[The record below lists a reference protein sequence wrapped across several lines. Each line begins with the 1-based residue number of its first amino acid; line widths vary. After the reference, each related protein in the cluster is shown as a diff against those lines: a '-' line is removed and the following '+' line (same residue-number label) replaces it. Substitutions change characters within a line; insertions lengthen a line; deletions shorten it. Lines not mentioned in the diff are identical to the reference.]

1 MWEDSVQTALLVTG
15 FGEHWGLTQRWSLLL
30 LPLAVLPWLLR
41 GQKNFPHPALQGLP
55 QDPLSIWLDRWWKMS
70 LSLLMLGLS
79 IALTGP
85 YLQSQY
91 IEKIGRGA
99 HVMIV
104 LDRSASMNEPFVNKR
119 DAQTQVP
126 KIAISK
132 MEAARNVLKTLVA
145 QGHDDLIGIVTF
157 STSPILA
164 APLGNDRAYV
174 QAALDATEA
183 GGMGFTAV
191 ARGLG
196 MALDYFA
203 DQPVTG
209 ARAMVLVSDGG
220 AHLDGKT
227 QDMLRAMFMRQK
239 ASLYWIYLRS
249 QSGVSLKQRLE
260 EGENIDA
267 YPEYALH
274 EYFQTLN
281 VPYRVYEAENPEA
294 VMAAVRDIATL
305 KNKPTRYLEPVSRQ
319 DLSQYAF
326 GLSWLAAVCLMV
338 LYALELKR
346 WRG

>member
-1 MWEDSVQTALLVTG
+1 MWLESVYEAWLASG
-15 FGEHWGLTQRWSLLL
+15 YGEYWGMTHVWPLSL
-30 LPLAVLPWLLR
+30 LPLAILPWVLH
-41 GQKNFPHPALQGLP
+41 GQMSFPHPALQGLP
-55 QDPLSIWLDRWWKMS
+55 EDPLSVWLERVWKIALS
-70 LSLLMLGLS
+70 VLILSLAL
-79 IALTGP
+79 ALTAP
-85 YLQSQY
+85 YLKSQY
-91 IEKIGRGA
+91 VEKVGRGA

-104 LDRSASMNEPFVNKR
+104 LDRSASMNEPFVRKGDVQAR
-119 DAQTQVP
+119 VP
-126 KIAISK
+126 K
-132 MEAARNVLKTLVA
+132 MEVARNVLKMLVA
-145 QGHDDLIGIVTF
+145 QGHDDLMGMVTF

-227 QDMLRAMFMRQK
+227 QDMLRAMFMRQQ

-249 QSGVSLKQRLE
+249 VSGVSLKQSLA

-267 YPEYALH
+267 YPEYALQ

-294 VMAAVRDIATL
+294 VRAAVRDIAKL

-319 DLSQYAF
+319 DLSQFAY
-326 GLSWLAAVCLMV
+326 GLAWLASMV
-338 LYALELKR
+338 LMALYGLELKR
-346 WRG
+346 WQS

>member
-1 MWEDSVQTALLVTG
+1 MWEADAQTVLLASG
-15 FGEHWGLTQRWSLLL
+15 FNEHWGLTEMWPLVL
-30 LPLAVLPWLLR
+30 LPLAVLPWVLR
-41 GQKNFPHPALQGLP
+41 GQMNFPHPALQGLP
-55 QDPLSIWLDRWWKMS
+55 QDPLSAWLDRLWKAA
-70 LSLLMLGLS
+70 LSLLILVLAM
-79 IALTGP
+79 ALTGP
-85 YLQSQY
+85 YLKSQY
-91 IEKIGRGA
+91 VEKVGRGA

-104 LDRSASMNEPFVNKR
+104 LDRSASMNEPFVKKG
-119 DAQTQVP
+119 DAQARVP
-126 KIAISK
+126 KMK
-132 MEAARNVLKTLVA
+132 VARQVLKTLVA
-145 QGHDDLIGIVTF
+145 QGHDDLMGMVTF

-164 APLGNDRAYV
+164 APLGNDRAFV

-249 QSGVSLKQRLE
+249 ESGVSLKQSLA

-294 VMAAVRDIATL
+294 MRAAVNDIARL

-319 DLSQYAF
+319 DLSQYAY
-326 GLSWLAAVCLMV
+326 GLAWLASLCLMAM
-338 LYALELKR
+338 YALELKR
-346 WRG
+346 WQA

>member
-1 MWEDSVQTALLVTG
+1 MWHEGAQAVLMAAG
-15 FGEHWGLTQRWSLLL
+15 FGDDWGLANLWPLIL
-30 LPLAVLPWLLR
+30 LPLAVLPWILH
-41 GQKNFPHPALQGLP
+41 GQMNFAHPALQGLP
-55 QDPLSIWLDRWWKMS
+55 ADPLSVWLDRTWKIAIS
-70 LSLLMLGLS
+70 TLIVALSV
-79 IALTGP
+79 ALAGP
-85 YLQSQY
+85 YLKSQY
-91 IEKIGRGA
+91 VEKVGRGA

-104 LDRSASMNEPFVNKR
+104 LDRSASMNEPFVKKG
-119 DAQTQVP
+119 DAADRVQ
-126 KIAISK
+126 K
-132 MEAARNVLKTLVA
+132 MEVARQVLKTLVA
-145 QGHDDLIGIVTF
+145 QGHDDLMGMVTF

-164 APLGNDRAYV
+164 APLGNDRGFV

-227 QDMLRAMFMRQK
+227 QDMLRAMFMRQQ

-249 QSGVSLKQRLE
+249 ESGVSLKQSLA

-319 DLSQYAF
+319 DLSQYAYW
-326 GLSWLAAVCLMV
+326 LAWLAAVLLMCMFG
-338 LYALELKR
+338 LELKR
-346 WRG
+346 WQA

>member
-1 MWEDSVQTALLVTG
+1 MWRDGAQSLMQVSG
-15 FGEHWGLTQRWSLLL
+15 YGEYWGLSQLWPLLL
-30 LPLAVLPWLLR
+30 LPLAVLPWVLR
-41 GQKNFPHPALQGLP
+41 GQMNFPHPALQGLP
-55 QDPLSIWLDRWWKMS
+55 EDPLSVWLERAWKAA
-70 LSLLMLGLS
+70 LSVLLLALG

-85 YLQSQY
+85 YLKSQFV
-91 IEKIGRGA
+91 EKVGRGA

-104 LDRSASMNEPFVNKR
+104 LDRSASMNEPFVKKG
-119 DAQTQVP
+119 DAQARVP
-126 KIAISK
+126 K
-132 MEAARNVLKTLVA
+132 MEVARQVLKTLVK
-145 QGHDDLIGIVTF
+145 QGHDDLMGMVTF

-164 APLGNDRAYV
+164 APLGNDRVFV

-209 ARAMVLVSDGG
+209 ARAIVLVSDGG

-227 QDMLRAMFMRQK
+227 QDMLRAMMMRQQ

-249 QSGVSLKQRLE
+249 ESGVSLKQRLE

-281 VPYRVYEAENPEA
+281 VPYRVYEAENPQA
-294 VMAAVRDIATL
+294 VMAAVHDISKL

-319 DLSQYAF
+319 DLGQYAYA
-326 GLSWLAAVCLMV
+326 LAWLACLLLIGMTQ
-338 LYALELKR
+338 LELKR
-346 WRG
+346 WQE

>member
-1 MWEDSVQTALLVTG
+1 MWEVAQTVSLASG
-15 FGEHWGLTQRWSLLL
+15 FNEHWGLTDFWPLLL
-30 LPLAVLPWLLR
+30 LPLAVLPWVLR
-41 GQKNFPHPALQGLP
+41 GQFTFPHPALQGLP
-55 QDPLSIWLDRWWKMS
+55 ADPLSVWLDRGWKIALSLLVLS
-70 LSLLMLGLS
+70 LSL
-79 IALTGP
+79 ALTGP
-85 YLQSQY
+85 YLKSQY
-91 IEKIGRGA
+91 VEKTGRGA

-104 LDRSASMNEPFVNKR
+104 LDRSASMNEPFVKKGDVQAR
-119 DAQTQVP
+119 VP
-126 KIAISK
+126 K
-132 MEAARNVLKTLVA
+132 MEVARNVLKTLVA
-145 QGHDDLIGIVTF
+145 QGHDDLMGMVTF
-157 STSPILA
+157 STSPIMA

-249 QSGVSLKQRLE
+249 ESGVSLKQSLA

-274 EYFQTLN
+274 EYFQTLH
-281 VPYRVYEAENPEA
+281 VPYRVYEAENPQA
-294 VMAAVRDIATL
+294 VKAAVRDIARL
-305 KNKPTRYLEPVSRQ
+305 KNKPTRYLEPVPRQ
-319 DLSQYAF
+319 DLSQVAY
-326 GLSWLAAVCLMV
+326 GLAWLAAVV
-338 LYALELKR
+338 LIGLSGLELKR
-346 WRG
+346 WQG

>member
-1 MWEDSVQTALLVTG
+1 MWQEGAQTLLLASG
-15 FGEHWGLTQRWSLLL
+15 FNEHWGLADFWPLLL
-30 LPLAVLPWLLR
+30 LPLAVLPWVLR
-41 GQKNFPHPALQGLP
+41 GQMNFPHPALQGLP
-55 QDPLSIWLDRWWKMS
+55 SDPLSAWLDRVWKIA
-70 LSLLMLGLS
+70 LSLLILALS
-79 IALTGP
+79 LALTGP
-85 YLQSQY
+85 YLKSQY
-91 IEKIGRGA
+91 VEKVGRGA

-104 LDRSASMNEPFVNKR
+104 LDRSASMNEPFAKKGV
-119 DAQTQVP
+119 DAQSRVP
-126 KIAISK
+126 K
-132 MEAARNVLKTLVA
+132 MEVARNVLKTLVA
-145 QGHDDLIGIVTF
+145 QGHDDLMGMVTF

-164 APLGNDRAYV
+164 APLGNDRSFV

-249 QSGVSLKQRLE
+249 ESGVSLKESLA
-260 EGENIDA
+260 EGENIDV

-294 VMAAVRDIATL
+294 VMAAVRDISTL

-319 DLSQYAF
+319 DLSQYAYA
-326 GLSWLAAVCLMV
+326 LAWLAVVCLMC

-346 WRG
+346 WQA

>member
-1 MWEDSVQTALLVTG
+1 MWEQGAQTALQASG
-15 FGEHWGLTQRWSLLL
+15 FGEHWGLTHVWPLLL
-30 LPLAVLPWLLR
+30 LPLAILPWILR
-41 GQKNFPHPALQGLP
+41 GQMNFPHPALQGLP
-55 QDPLSIWLDRWWKMS
+55 EDPLSAWLDRLWKVA
-70 LSLLMLGLS
+70 LSVLVLALAM
-79 IALTGP
+79 ALTGP
-85 YLQSQY
+85 YLKSQY
-91 IEKIGRGA
+91 IEKVGRGA

-104 LDRSASMNEPFVNKR
+104 LDRSASMNEPFAKKGD
-119 DAQTQVP
+119 DAQARVP
-126 KIAISK
+126 K
-132 MEAARNVLKTLVA
+132 MEVARNVLKTLVA
-145 QGHDDLIGIVTF
+145 QGHDDLMGMVTF

-164 APLGNDRAYV
+164 APLGNDRTFV
-174 QAALDATEA
+174 QAALDATET

-249 QSGVSLKQRLE
+249 QSGVSLKQSLA

-294 VMAAVRDIATL
+294 VMAAVSDISKL

-319 DLSQYAF
+319 DLSQYAY
-326 GLSWLAAVCLMV
+326 GLAWLAVVCLMGI
-338 LYALELKR
+338 YALELKR
-346 WRG
+346 WQA

>member
-1 MWEDSVQTALLVTG
+1 MWNEGAQAVLMAAGV
-15 FGEHWGLTQRWSLLL
+15 GEYWGLANLWPLLL
-30 LPLAVLPWLLR
+30 LPLAVLPWVLH
-41 GQKNFPHPALQGLP
+41 GQMNFPHPALQGLP
-55 QDPLSIWLDRWWKMS
+55 ADTLSVWLDRAWKMAIS
-70 LSLLMLGLS
+70 VLIAALS
-79 IALTGP
+79 IALSGP
-85 YLQSQY
+85 YLKSQY
-91 IEKIGRGA
+91 IEKVGRGA

-104 LDRSASMNEPFVNKR
+104 LDRSASMNEPFVKKG
-119 DAQTQVP
+119 DATDRIP
-126 KIAISK
+126 K
-132 MEAARNVLKTLVA
+132 MEVARRVLKTLVA
-145 QGHDDLIGIVTF
+145 QGHDDLMGMVTF

-164 APLGNDRAYV
+164 APLGNDRGFV

-227 QDMLRAMFMRQK
+227 QDMLRAMFMRQQ

-249 QSGVSLKQRLE
+249 ESGVSLKQSLA

-294 VMAAVRDIATL
+294 VMAAVRDISTL

-319 DLSQYAF
+319 DLSQYAY
-326 GLSWLAAVCLMV
+326 WLAWLASLM
-338 LYALELKR
+338 LLGMFGLELKR
-346 WRG
+346 WQA

>member
-1 MWEDSVQTALLVTG
+1 MWQEGAQTLLLASG
-15 FGEHWGLTQRWSLLL
+15 FNEHWGLADFWSLLL
-30 LPLAVLPWLLR
+30 LPLAVLPWVLR
-41 GQKNFPHPALQGLP
+41 GQMNFPHPALRGLP
-55 QDPLSIWLDRWWKMS
+55 SDPLSAWLDRVWRIS
-70 LSLLMLGLS
+70 LSVLILALS
-79 IALTGP
+79 PALTGP
-85 YLQSQY
+85 YLKSQY
-91 IEKIGRGA
+91 VEKVGRGA

-104 LDRSASMNEPFVNKR
+104 LDRSASMNEPFAKKGG
-119 DAQTQVP
+119 DAQARVP
-126 KIAISK
+126 K
-132 MEAARNVLKTLVA
+132 MEVARNVLKTLVA
-145 QGHDDLIGIVTF
+145 QGHDDLMGMVTF

-164 APLGNDRAYV
+164 APLGNDRSFV

-249 QSGVSLKQRLE
+249 ESGVSLKESLA

-281 VPYRVYEAENPEA
+281 VPYRVYEAENPQA
-294 VMAAVRDIATL
+294 VMAAVRDISTL

-319 DLSQYAF
+319 DLSQYAYA
-326 GLSWLAAVCLMV
+326 LAWLAVVCLIC

-346 WRG
+346 WQA

>member
-1 MWEDSVQTALLVTG
+1 MAAG
-15 FGEHWGLTQRWSLLL
+15 FGDDWGLANLWPLIL
-30 LPLAVLPWLLR
+30 LPLAVLPWILH
-41 GQKNFPHPALQGLP
+41 GQMNFAHPALQGLP
-55 QDPLSIWLDRWWKMS
+55 ADPLSVWLDRTWKIAIS
-70 LSLLMLGLS
+70 ALIVALSV
-79 IALTGP
+79 ALAGP
-85 YLQSQY
+85 YLKSQY
-91 IEKIGRGA
+91 VEKVGRGA

-104 LDRSASMNEPFVNKR
+104 LDRSASMNEPFVKKG
-119 DAQTQVP
+119 DAADRVP
-126 KIAISK
+126 K
-132 MEAARNVLKTLVA
+132 MEVARQVLKTLVA
-145 QGHDDLIGIVTF
+145 QGHDDLMGMVTF

-164 APLGNDRAYV
+164 APLGNDRSFV

-227 QDMLRAMFMRQK
+227 QDMLRAMFMRQQ

-249 QSGVSLKQRLE
+249 ESGVSLKQSLA

-319 DLSQYAF
+319 DLSQYAYW
-326 GLSWLAAVCLMV
+326 LAWLAAVLLMCMFG
-338 LYALELKR
+338 LELKR
-346 WRG
+346 WQA

>member
-1 MWEDSVQTALLVTG
+1 MWSERVQTLLLALGL
-15 FGEHWGLTQRWSLLL
+15 GEHWGLAQAWPLML
-30 LPLAVLPWLLR
+30 LPLAVLPWLFT
-41 GQKNFPHPALQGLP
+41 GQLNFPHPALQGLP
-55 QDPLSIWLDRWWKMS
+55 EDPLSTWLDRVWKMALS
-70 LSLLMLGLS
+70 VFILALSLALS
-79 IALTGP
+79 GP
-85 YLQSQY
+85 YLKSQY
-91 IEKIGRGA
+91 VEKIGRGA

-104 LDRSASMNEPFVNKR
+104 LDRSASMNEPFVKKG
-119 DAQTQVP
+119 DALARVP
-126 KIAISK
+126 K
-132 MEAARNVLKTLVA
+132 MEVARNVLKKLVA
-145 QGHDDLIGIVTF
+145 QGHDDLMGMVTF

-164 APLGNDRAYV
+164 APLGNDRAFV

-227 QDMLRAMFMRQK
+227 QDMLRAMFMRQQ

-249 QSGVSLKQRLE
+249 ESGVSLKQSLA

-294 VMAAVRDIATL
+294 VMAAVRDISKL
-305 KNKPTRYLEPVSRQ
+305 KNKPTRYLEPVSRR
-319 DLSQYAF
+319 DLSQYAY
-326 GLSWLAAVCLMV
+326 GLAWLAAAMLM
-338 LYALELKR
+338 AMFGLELKR
-346 WRG
+346 WQS

>member
-1 MWEDSVQTALLVTG
+1 MWEQGAQTVLQVSG
-15 FGEHWGLTQRWSLLL
+15 FGEHWGLTHVWPLLL
-30 LPLAVLPWLLR
+30 LPLAVLPWVLR
-41 GQKNFPHPALQGLP
+41 GQMNFPHPALQGLP
-55 QDPLSIWLDRWWKMS
+55 EDPLSAWLDRLWKVA
-70 LSLLMLGLS
+70 LSVLLLALAM
-79 IALTGP
+79 ALTGP
-85 YLQSQY
+85 YLKSQY
-91 IEKIGRGA
+91 IEKVGRGA

-104 LDRSASMNEPFVNKR
+104 LDRSASMNEPFVTKG
-119 DAQTQVP
+119 DAQARVP
-126 KIAISK
+126 K
-132 MEAARNVLKTLVA
+132 MEVARNVLKKLVA
-145 QGHDDLIGIVTF
+145 QGHDDLMGMVTF

-164 APLGNDRAYV
+164 APLGNDRAFV

-249 QSGVSLKQRLE
+249 QSGVSLKQSLA

-294 VMAAVRDIATL
+294 VMAAVSDISKL

-319 DLSQYAF
+319 DLSQYAY
-326 GLSWLAAVCLMV
+326 GLAWLAVVCLMV
-338 LYALELKR
+338 MYALELKR
-346 WRG
+346 WQA

>member
-1 MWEDSVQTALLVTG
+1 MWSEAAQPWLLASG
-15 FGEHWGLTQRWSLLL
+15 YGEHWGLTQGWPLIL
-30 LPLAVLPWLLR
+30 LPLAILPWVLH
-41 GQKNFPHPALQGLP
+41 GQMNFPHPALQGLP
-55 QDPLSIWLDRWWKMS
+55 EDALSAWLDKLWKIA
-70 LSLLMLGLS
+70 LSLLILS
-79 IALTGP
+79 LALALTGP
-85 YLQSQY
+85 YLKSGY
-91 IEKIGRGA
+91 VEKVGRGA

-104 LDRSASMNEPFVNKR
+104 LDRSASMNEPFVKKG
-119 DAQTQVP
+119 DAQAREP
-126 KIAISK
+126 KMK
-132 MEAARNVLKTLVA
+132 VARNVLKTLVA
-145 QGHDDLIGIVTF
+145 QGHDDLMGMVTF

-227 QDMLRAMFMRQK
+227 QDMLRAMFMRQQ

-249 QSGVSLKQRLE
+249 ESGVSLKQSLA

-294 VMAAVRDIATL
+294 VMAAVRDISKL

-319 DLSQYAF
+319 DLSQYAY
-326 GLSWLAAVCLMV
+326 GLAWLASV
-338 LYALELKR
+338 LLLALYGLELKR
-346 WRG
+346 WQA

>member
-1 MWEDSVQTALLVTG
+1 MWHEGAQAVLMAAS
-15 FGEHWGLTQRWSLLL
+15 FGDDWGLANLWPLIL
-30 LPLAVLPWLLR
+30 LPLAVLPWILH
-41 GQKNFPHPALQGLP
+41 GQMNFAHPALQGLP
-55 QDPLSIWLDRWWKMS
+55 ADPLSVWLDRTWKIAIS
-70 LSLLMLGLS
+70 ALIVALSV
-79 IALTGP
+79 ALAGP
-85 YLQSQY
+85 YLKSQY
-91 IEKIGRGA
+91 VEKVGRGA

-104 LDRSASMNEPFVNKR
+104 LDRSASMNEPFVKKG
-119 DAQTQVP
+119 DAADRVP
-126 KIAISK
+126 K
-132 MEAARNVLKTLVA
+132 MEVARQVLKTLVA
-145 QGHDDLIGIVTF
+145 QGHDDLMGMVTF

-164 APLGNDRAYV
+164 APLGNDRGFV

-227 QDMLRAMFMRQK
+227 QDMLRAMFMRQQ

-249 QSGVSLKQRLE
+249 ESGVSLKQSLA

-319 DLSQYAF
+319 DLSQYAYW
-326 GLSWLAAVCLMV
+326 LAWLAAVLLMCMFG
-338 LYALELKR
+338 LELKR
-346 WRG
+346 WQA

>member
-1 MWEDSVQTALLVTG
+1 MWHEGAQAVLMAAG
-15 FGEHWGLTQRWSLLL
+15 FSDDWGLANLWPLIL
-30 LPLAVLPWLLR
+30 LPLAVLPWILH
-41 GQKNFPHPALQGLP
+41 GQMNFAHPALQGLP
-55 QDPLSIWLDRWWKMS
+55 ADPLSVWLDRTWKIAIS
-70 LSLLMLGLS
+70 TLIVALSV
-79 IALTGP
+79 ALAGP
-85 YLQSQY
+85 YLKSQY
-91 IEKIGRGA
+91 VEKVGRGA

-104 LDRSASMNEPFVNKR
+104 LDRSASMNEPFVKKG
-119 DAQTQVP
+119 DAADRVP
-126 KIAISK
+126 K
-132 MEAARNVLKTLVA
+132 MEVARQVLKTLVA
-145 QGHDDLIGIVTF
+145 QGHDDLMGMVTF

-164 APLGNDRAYV
+164 APLGNDRGFV

-203 DQPVTG
+203 DQPVMG

-227 QDMLRAMFMRQK
+227 QDMLRAMFMRQQ

-249 QSGVSLKQRLE
+249 ESGVSLKQSLA

-319 DLSQYAF
+319 DLSQYAYW
-326 GLSWLAAVCLMV
+326 LAWLAAVLLMCMFG
-338 LYALELKR
+338 LELKR
-346 WRG
+346 WQA

>member
-1 MWEDSVQTALLVTG
+1 MWHDGTQQVLLATG
-15 FGEHWGLTQRWSLLL
+15 YGEHWGLTQLWPLLL
-30 LPLAVLPWLLR
+30 LPLAMLPWLLQ
-41 GQKNFPHPALQGLP
+41 GQQSFAHPALQGLP
-55 QDPLSIWLDRWWKMS
+55 EDPLSAWLDRLWKIA
-70 LSLLMLGLS
+70 LSLLMLSLSVGL
-79 IALTGP
+79 AGP
-85 YLQSQY
+85 YLKSQM
-91 IEKIGRGA
+91 IEKVGRGA

-104 LDRSASMNEPFVNKR
+104 LDRSASMNEPFVKKG
-119 DAQTQVP
+119 DAQARVP
-126 KIAISK
+126 K
-132 MEAARNVLKTLVA
+132 MEVARNVLKTLVA
-145 QGHDDLIGIVTF
+145 QGHDDLMGMVTF

-164 APLGNDRAYV
+164 APLGNDRAFV

-227 QDMLRAMFMRQK
+227 QDMLRAMFMRQQ

-249 QSGVSLKQRLE
+249 ESGVSLKQSLA

-281 VPYRVYEAENPEA
+281 VPYHIYEAENPKA
-294 VMAAVRDIATL
+294 VMAAVRDISTL
-305 KNKPTRYLEPVSRQ
+305 KNKPTRYLEPVARQ
-319 DLSQYAF
+319 DLSHYAYF
-326 GLSWLAAVCLMV
+326 LAWLAAVLLVAMFG
-338 LYALELKR
+338 LELKQ
-346 WRG
+346 WQS

>member
-1 MWEDSVQTALLVTG
+1 MWEAGAQTVWLATG
-15 FGEHWGLTQRWSLLL
+15 AGEHWGLTSVWPFLL
-30 LPLAVLPWLLR
+30 LPLSILPWVLS
-41 GQKNFPHPALQGLP
+41 GQMNFPHPALQGLP
-55 QDPLSIWLDRWWKMS
+55 EDPLSAWLDRLWKIA
-70 LSLLMLGLS
+70 LSLLMLALS
-79 IALTGP
+79 FALSGP
-85 YLQSQY
+85 YLKAQY
-91 IEKIGRGA
+91 VEKVGRGA

-104 LDRSASMNEPFVNKR
+104 LDRSASMNEPFANTGEQQAR
-119 DAQTQVP
+119 VP
-126 KIAISK
+126 KMAV
-132 MEAARNVLKTLVA
+132 ARNVLKTLVA
-145 QGHDDLIGIVTF
+145 QGHDDLMGMVTF

-164 APLGNDRAYV
+164 APLGNDRGFV

-249 QSGVSLKQRLE
+249 ESGVSLKQRLA

-274 EYFQTLN
+274 EYFQTLH

-294 VMAAVRDIATL
+294 VKAAVNDISKL

-319 DLSQYAF
+319 DLSPYAYA
-326 GLSWLAAVCLMV
+326 LAWLASICLIC

-346 WRG
+346 WQA